1 MTNSITIKDWQEEAR
16 ISQHKLELIKSVAYI
31 KIRSLAS
38 YLYEIFPDLEPHYKG
53 LFSDE
58 YLHPYLN
65 QISLQ
70 MMLEQGVDLLHDVKV
85 TAPPSSI
92 DEIGVNWGADYVA
105 CRLSEPFLEAFNQE
119 FVNDYHKIF
128 VEFFGGDLSEEDE
141 SFLKANYQYDNLID
155 AYFGIPDCQCCEDG
169 CSNPDNCEHSS
180 DENSLPKH
188 YKELR
193 DSNPEG
199 EI

>member
-31 KIRSLAS
+31 KIHSLAS
-38 YLYEIFPDLEPHYKG
+38 YLYEILPDLESHYEG

-58 YLHPYLN
+58 YLHSYLN

-70 MMLEQGVDLLHDVKV
+70 MMLEQGVDLLHDSNVSN
-85 TAPPSSI
+85 PPSSI

-105 CRLSEPFLEAFNQE
+105 SRLSEPFLEAFNQE
-119 FVNDYHKIF
+119 VVNDCNKIF
-128 VEFFGGDLSEEDE
+128 VGFFGGDLTQEEE
-141 SFLKANYQYDNLID
+141 NFLRDNYQHDNLID
-155 AYFGIPDCQCCEDG
+155 AYFGIPDCPCCEDD
-169 CSNPDNCEHSS
+169 CDNVDNCEHSG
-180 DENSLPKH
+180 DDDSLPKH

-193 DSNPEG
+193 DNNPEG